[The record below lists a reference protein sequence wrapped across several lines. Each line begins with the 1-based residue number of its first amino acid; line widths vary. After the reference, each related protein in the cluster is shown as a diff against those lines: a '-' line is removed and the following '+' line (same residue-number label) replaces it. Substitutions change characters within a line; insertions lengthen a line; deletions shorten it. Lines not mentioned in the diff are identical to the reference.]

1 MKTFVFSC
9 LLLMSFGT
17 LLKAQSTVSTNPVG
31 FVTVAVPAQS
41 DAVLAVPL
49 HRSSVFKGTIQS
61 MAGSTL
67 TVVGNPDW
75 TANQF
80 VQALPGQTDTF
91 GVLIATGVKEGLI
104 ARVTSNTSN
113 QLTIEMPAGDDL
125 TGIKTD
131 AVDGAGQGD
140 EVDVMPYWTPST
152 LLSSSVPN
160 GTEFFAFDNTTVGT
174 NVSPTSLLQFFSGFG
189 WYDTVTFTEQSHR
202 PLLFG
207 TSFILR
213 NNSTGAINASMVG
226 SVPMSKHRYTLR
238 ILAANRVQDQSIG
251 FSSPVPEPLAELN
264 LGAQNFDELFLYDN
278 SAAGKNKAPSQLLLH
293 FGGRWYNSLDFSDV
307 TDSITL
313 QPGSGMIYRLAAAGQ
328 PTNFVWQQ
336 LQSYLASNP

>member
-125 TGIKTD
+125 TGIKTG

-152 LLSSSVPN
+152 LFPASPSTGSRLLFFPNDLPGINLSSN
-160 GTEFFAFDNTTVGT
+160 LTVLRASSGWFVGAT
-174 NVSPTSLLQFFSGFG
+174 PADHRVLPYGVSFVFRNQTSLAQ
-189 WYDTVTFTEQSHR
+189 T
-202 PLLFG
+202 
-207 TSFILR
+207 I
-213 NNSTGAINASMVG
+213 SMVG
-226 SVPMSKHRYTLR
+226 AVPMASQRAVLAKLSQVGQGQDLR
-238 ILAANRVQDQSIG
+238 VGI
-251 FSSPVPEPLAELN
+251 SSPVPEFIGNLEL
-264 LGAQNFDELFLYDN
+264 GFTPGDR
-278 SAAGKNKAPSQLLLH
+278 LLV
-293 FGGRWYNSLDFSDV
+293 FNNSLVGFNKSP
-307 TDSITL
+307 SMTL
-313 QPGSGMIYRLAAAGQ
+313 LWSGSAWFQGATNVSATFLLEPGNGYVLRRSSNAPAGAV
-328 PTNFVWQQ
+328 VWQ
-336 LQSYLASNP
+336 LVQSYLQ